1 MTDEQPR
8 LESTVLGGLLS
19 GSALKRRLLSGSIW
33 AVSGKVGTSILALV
47 TNCLL
52 AHMLTKQEFGVYLLA
67 FSIVMVGAVIGGL
80 GLPKT
85 VVRFIAESMALN
97 QVWRTRR
104 VIFLALG
111 LSVLGALGVSLAYLL
126 IIGKL
131 AGTLFDSRALVAL
144 TGLIAGWIAVSV
156 VQEVT
161 AETFRGFHD
170 IRMAT
175 LLGGS
180 ATGGKSGGLVMR
192 ILMLGGLA
200 LLWLTVGKTDV
211 RTVLL
216 VAIGAGVA
224 SALLTG
230 WLLRG
235 RVSSLGTSEGKGA
248 QNSTAQNPIS
258 AREALRDALPV
269 MLISLTSFVL
279 LTGSDLWILGAF
291 RAKEEVAVY
300 GAAAQLVTFI
310 AMPLVMTNL
319 VLPPIIAEMNARG
332 QRDRLERTVRTFSTL
347 AGIRLCWS

>member
-1 MTDEQPR
+1 MTDERPR
-8 LESTVLGGLLS
+8 LETTVLGGLLS

-33 AVSGKVGTSILALV
+33 AVAGKVGASMLGLA
-47 TNCLL
+47 TISLL
-52 AHMLTKQEFGVYLLA
+52 TRLLSKAEVGVYLLA
-67 FSIVMVGAVIGGL
+67 FSIVTVGAVIGGL

-85 VVRFIAESMALN
+85 VVRFIAESMTLN
-97 QVWRTRR
+97 QFWRTRR

-200 LLWLTVGKTDV
+200 LLWLTIEKTDV
-211 RTVLL
+211 RTVML

-230 WLLRG
+230 WPLRG
-235 RVSSLGTSEGKGA
+235 KASSLSTSEKK
-248 QNSTAQNPIS
+248 
-258 AREALRDALPV
+258 AR
-269 MLISLTSFVL
+269 
-279 LTGSDLWILGAF
+279 
-291 RAKEEVAVY
+291 
-300 GAAAQLVTFI
+300 
-310 AMPLVMTNL
+310 
-319 VLPPIIAEMNARG
+319 
-332 QRDRLERTVRTFSTL
+332 RTRRHKT
-347 AGIRLCWS
+347 R